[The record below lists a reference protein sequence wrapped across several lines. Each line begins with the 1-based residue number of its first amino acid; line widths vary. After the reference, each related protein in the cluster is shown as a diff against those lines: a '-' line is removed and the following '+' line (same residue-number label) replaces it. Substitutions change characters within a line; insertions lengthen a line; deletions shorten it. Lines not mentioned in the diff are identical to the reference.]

1 MSFSRLSRRIL
12 TTTVTVALAAPLL
25 AACADEGGDQFSDH
39 DDALEQAVAL
49 PVDAARVN
57 VVDAG
62 SGEARVLSYL
72 DVDDERPAQEVTV
85 EVSDGFD
92 QTVMRAD
99 AVDPQAPL
107 NGYVDTLTLPLT
119 GVTAPADEPVEG
131 EQEASRD
138 VTFRLSSPEASDLEL
153 LEELRTT
160 DGFRF
165 GWRADD
171 AGRVSTVELAAPE
184 NASDDG
190 RALVEAA
197 VMKVISS
204 PVIFPEDEVGVG
216 AVWSVDSRVT
226 GDSTMLRTTTY
237 TVTAIDGDRVELD
250 VDVEQ
255 RPALGALSLEGV
267 AGAEDVA
274 GQSLA
279 VLNSNTASEGAL
291 TVDLAQPLPV
301 DGELTF
307 TTRVVYGGSDEARV
321 VQDTTTALE
330 FSASLEN

>member
-39 DDALEQAVAL
+39 GDALEQAVAL

-57 VVDAG
+57 VADAG
-62 SGEARVLSYL
+62 AGETRVLSYL
-72 DVDDERPAQEVTV
+72 DVDDERPDQEVTV
-85 EVSDGFD
+85 SVSDGFD

-99 AVDPQAPL
+99 AVDTQAPL
-107 NGYVDTLTLPLT
+107 DAHVDTLTLPLT
-119 GVTAPADEPVEG
+119 GVAAPADEPLEG
-131 EQEASRD
+131 EQEATRD
-138 VTFRLSSPEASDLEL
+138 VTFRLSSPEASDLDLMED
-153 LEELRTT
+153 LRTT

-165 GWRADD
+165 GWRAEDT
-171 AGRVSTVELAAPE
+171 GQVSTVELAAPE
-184 NASDDG
+184 DASDEG

-204 PVIFPEDEVGVG
+204 PVIFPEEEIGVG

-237 TVTAIDGDRVELD
+237 TVTALDGDRVELD
-250 VDVEQ
+250 VDVQQ

-267 AGAEDVA
+267 AGAEDLEE
-274 GQSLA
+274 QSLS

-291 TVDLAQPLPV
+291 TVDLTQPLPV

-307 TTRVVYGGSDEARV
+307 TTRVIYGGADDARI

-330 FSASLEN
+330 FSAGLDG